1 MPTFDL
7 LLPPQ
12 PYARWRPARGAGYHL
27 LPTLAAGVRV
37 VARWIERVRQR
48 RVLAGLDDAMLRD
61 IGITRV
67 EAVRECEK
75 PFWR

>member
-12 PYARWRPARGAGYHL
+12 AYSTRHPKERRAPVHPVAAAFALFARWS
-27 LPTLAAGVRV
+27 
-37 VARWIERVRQR
+37 ERVRQR
-48 RVLAGLDDAMLRD
+48 QALTELDDHMLRD
-61 IGITRV
+61 IGVTRV
-67 EAVRECEK
+67 EALRECAK

>member
-12 PYARWRPARGAGYHL
+12 AYSTWHPKERRAPVHRV
-27 LPTLAAGVRV
+27 AAAFVLF
-37 VARWIERVRQR
+37 ARWIERVRQR
-48 RVLAGLDDAMLRD
+48 QALAELDDHMLRD
-61 IGITRV
+61 IGVTRV
-67 EAVRECEK
+67 EALRECAK